1 MRNHDHDFVSDGF
14 LTLIATCL
22 LVITLLAWLW
32 RSSSPPKPLVAVKA
46 RVSAR

>member
-32 RSSSPPKPLVAVKA
+32 RSSSPPLVAVKA